1 MPRINVYLNDNTGAE
16 YTGNEQV
23 IFVPGPIKIRTGQAD
38 DNECVYISASDYA
51 KVTDTFLDV
60 IDVTKIASELKNL
73 DEALSKAVE
82 EDAGVIRAVEAEA
95 EAKKAWEDAEEGDK
109 ATKKNLY
116 NEAVKAAA
124 DAKKTAA
131 EKNNKDL
138 LAYVAD
144 VAVRV
149 GLDSTT
155 TEDALKAAIAVDTQG
170 KITGSAKKVVEKEIQ
185 CLAIIETYLKNDYDV
200 IYCNIN
206 LNPTTGTKPTLKFL
220 WDKDRYNI
228 KFLTAGV
235 DHTIQTTITTTP
247 KSEKTAEETAEET
260 INSNSSISFDF
271 SVLNTLMSIAQTRR
285 DCIVVASV
293 KYDTEKCVEAGITGD
308 VLADCVK
315 MAMMSTSGIVGGAGT
330 TISVSTTSNAELVTT
345 DDIGKFA
352 TLIVPNE
359 ICKLTTL
366 SKGAV
371 EFTAPASF
379 AYLVALGACMK
390 KNQYWLPVAN
400 SARGSVDFLGR
411 PDLTVTKYH
420 MDQSIILD
428 KDVIAFNGI
437 VKIRPYGNVIW
448 GDRTL
453 LKLTNSVKALGY
465 TSLMLM
471 VCDISKEAYDA
482 SVRYTYESNNEVTW
496 LSYKSRI
503 TALLDQMVTAGVLQ
517 SYDVAK
523 IPADTYNKIVCRI
536 TIYPNLPVENFDIYI
551 NLENA
556 ELQLENA

>member
-1 MPRINVYLNDNTGAE
+1 MPRINVYLNDKTGAE
-16 YTGNEQV
+16 YTGDEQV

-51 KVTDTFLDV
+51 KVTGTFLDV
-60 IDVTKIASELKNL
+60 IDVTKIASKLKEL
-73 DEALSKAVE
+73 DEALSEAVE
-82 EDAGVIRAVEAEA
+82 KDAGVIEAVEAEA
-95 EAKKAWEDAEEGDK
+95 AAKKAWEDAEEGDK
-109 ATKKNLY
+109 ATKKDIY
-116 NEAVKAAA
+116 DKAVEATEKAREAA
-124 DAKKTAA
+124 TK
-131 EKNNKDL
+131 KNNKNL

-144 VAVRV
+144 RAVRV
-149 GLDSTT
+149 GLTAAA
-155 TEDALKAAIAVDTQG
+155 TESELKTKIAVDKDG
-170 KITGSAKKVVEKEIQ
+170 NITDATLKSVVEKDLQ
-185 CLAIIETYLKNDYDV
+185 CLAIIENYLQRNYDV
-200 IYCNIN
+200 IYCNVDFTTNPN
-206 LNPTTGTKPTLKFL
+206 LSFL
-220 WDKDRYNI
+220 LDKDQYNI
-228 KFLTAGV
+228 KFLTVGA
-235 DHTIQTTITTTP
+235 DYPIQATVTP
-247 KSEKTAEETAEET
+247 KSEKATD
-260 INSNSSISFDF
+260 SKPSIAFDF
-271 SVLNTLMSIAQTRR
+271 SILNSLMRIAKTRM

-293 KYDTEKCVEAGITGD
+293 KYDTKNCVKAGITGD

-315 MAMMSTSGIVGGAGT
+315 AAMMGETSAKVGGQETEITITIANNAGLDT
-330 TISVSTTSNAELVTT
+330 A
-345 DDIGKFA
+345 DDVGKFA

-359 ICKLTTL
+359 IITLTSSMGSIT
-366 SKGAV
+366 
-371 EFTAPASF
+371 FTAPAGF
-379 AYLVALGACMK
+379 AYLMALGTCMG

-400 SARGSVDFLGR
+400 SARGSVASLGK

-420 MDQSIILD
+420 LDQNIILD
-428 KDVIAFNGI
+428 KETIAFNGI

-453 LKLTNSVKALGY
+453 LKLTNSVKASGY

-471 VCDISKEAYDA
+471 VCDISKEAYNA

-517 SYDVAK
+517 SYDVVK
-523 IPADTYNKIVCRI
+523 MPADTYNKIVCRI

>member
-1 MPRINVYLNDNTGAE
+1 MPRINVYLNDKTGAE
-16 YTGNEQV
+16 YTGDEQV

-51 KVTDTFLDV
+51 KVTGTFLDV
-60 IDVTKIASELKNL
+60 IDVTKIASKLKEL
-73 DEALSKAVE
+73 DEALSEAVE
-82 EDAGVIRAVEAEA
+82 KDVGVIEAVKAEA
-95 EAKKAWEDAEEGDK
+95 AAKKAWEDAEEGDK
-109 ATKKNLY
+109 AAKKDLY
-116 NEAVKAAA
+116 DEAKVATAE
-124 DAKKTAA
+124 AKKTAT

-144 VAVRV
+144 RAVRV
-149 GLDSTT
+149 GLKDTA
-155 TEDALKAAIAVDTQG
+155 TEEELKAAIAVDAQG
-170 KITGSAKKVVEKEIQ
+170 KITGSAKTLAERDLQ
-185 CLAIIETYLKNDYDV
+185 CLAIIENYLQRNYDV
-200 IYCNIN
+200 IYCNVDFTTKPN
-206 LNPTTGTKPTLKFL
+206 LNFL
-220 WDKDRYNI
+220 LDKDQYNI
-228 KFLTAGV
+228 KFLTVGADYPV
-235 DHTIQTTITTTP
+235 QAVVTLKSTDSKPSIT
-247 KSEKTAEETAEET
+247 
-260 INSNSSISFDF
+260 FDF
-271 SVLNTLMSIAQTRR
+271 SILNSLMRIAKARM

-293 KYDTEKCVEAGITGD
+293 KYDTESCVKAGITGD

-315 MAMMSTSGIVGGAGT
+315 AAMMGETSTKVGGKETEITIAIDANAGLDT
-330 TISVSTTSNAELVTT
+330 A
-345 DDIGKFA
+345 DDVGKFA

-359 ICKLTTL
+359 IITLTSSMGSIT
-366 SKGAV
+366 
-371 EFTAPASF
+371 FTAPAGF
-379 AYLVALGACMK
+379 AYLMALGTCMG

-400 SARGSVDFLGR
+400 SARGSVASLGK

-420 MDQSIILD
+420 LDQNIILD
-428 KDVIAFNGI
+428 KEAIAFNGI

-453 LKLTNSVKALGY
+453 LKLTNSVKASGY

-471 VCDISKEAYDA
+471 VCDISKEAYNA

-517 SYDVAK
+517 SYDVVK
-523 IPADTYNKIVCRI
+523 MPADTYNKIVCRI

>member
-1 MPRINVYLNDNTGAE
+1 MPRINVYLNDKTGAE
-16 YTGNEQV
+16 YTGDEQV

-51 KVTDTFLDV
+51 KVTGTFLDV
-60 IDVTKIASELKNL
+60 IDVTKIASKLKEL
-73 DEALSKAVE
+73 DEALSEAVE
-82 EDAGVIRAVEAEA
+82 KDVGVIEAVKAEA
-95 EAKKAWEDAEEGDK
+95 AAKKAWEDAEEGDK
-109 ATKKNLY
+109 AAKKDLY
-116 NEAVKAAA
+116 DEAKVATAE
-124 DAKKTAA
+124 AKKTAT

-144 VAVRV
+144 RAVRV
-149 GLDSTT
+149 GLKDTA
-155 TEDALKAAIAVDTQG
+155 TEEELKTKIAVDKDG
-170 KITGSAKKVVEKEIQ
+170 NITDATLKSVVEKDLQ
-185 CLAIIETYLKNDYDV
+185 CLAIIESYLQRNYDV
-200 IYCNIN
+200 IYCNVDFTTKPN
-206 LNPTTGTKPTLKFL
+206 LNFL
-220 WDKDRYNI
+220 LDKDQYNI
-228 KFLTAGV
+228 KFLTVGADYPV
-235 DHTIQTTITTTP
+235 QAVVTP
-247 KSEKTAEETAEET
+247 KSTDSKP
-260 INSNSSISFDF
+260 SITFDF
-271 SVLNTLMSIAQTRR
+271 SILNSLMRIAKARM

-293 KYDTEKCVEAGITGD
+293 KYDTESCVKAGITGD

-315 MAMMSTSGIVGGAGT
+315 AAMMGETSTKVGGKETEITIAIAANAGLDT
-330 TISVSTTSNAELVTT
+330 A
-345 DDIGKFA
+345 DDVGKFA

-359 ICKLTTL
+359 IITLTSSMGSIT
-366 SKGAV
+366 
-371 EFTAPASF
+371 FTAPAGF
-379 AYLVALGACMK
+379 AYLMALGTCMG

-400 SARGSVDFLGR
+400 SARGSVASLGK

-420 MDQSIILD
+420 LDQNIILD
-428 KDVIAFNGI
+428 KEAIAFNGI

-453 LKLTNSVKALGY
+453 LKLTNSVKASGY

-471 VCDISKEAYDA
+471 VCDISKEAYNA

-517 SYDVAK
+517 SYDVVK
-523 IPADTYNKIVCRI
+523 MPADTYNKIVCRI

>member
-1 MPRINVYLNDNTGAE
+1 MPRINVYLNDKTGAE
-16 YTGNEQV
+16 YTGDEQV

-51 KVTDTFLDV
+51 KVTSTFLDV
-60 IDVTKIASELKNL
+60 IDVTKIASKLKEL

-82 EDAGVIRAVEAEA
+82 EDAGVIEAVKAEA
-95 EAKKAWEDAEEGDK
+95 AAKKAWEDAEEGDK
-109 ATKKNLY
+109 ATKKDLY
-116 NEAVKAAA
+116 DKAVEATTA
-124 DAKKTAA
+124 AKKVAT
-131 EKNNKDL
+131 EKNNKNL
-138 LAYVAD
+138 LTYVAD
-144 VAVRV
+144 RAVRV
-149 GLDSTT
+149 GLKNTT
-155 TEDALKAAIAVDTQG
+155 TEEELKAAIAVDAQG
-170 KITGSAKKVVEKEIQ
+170 NITGSAKTLAERDLQ
-185 CLAIIETYLKNDYDV
+185 CLALIENYLQRNYDV
-200 IYCNIN
+200 IYCSADFTSTTKPN
-206 LNPTTGTKPTLKFL
+206 LNFL
-220 WDKDRYNI
+220 LDKDQYNI
-228 KFLTAGV
+228 KFLTVGA
-235 DHTIQTTITTTP
+235 DHPIQATITP
-247 KSEKTAEETAEET
+247 KSEETTDSKT
-260 INSNSSISFDF
+260 SISFDF
-271 SVLNTLMSIAQTRR
+271 SILNNLMAIAKARM

-293 KYDTEKCVEAGITGD
+293 EYNTENCVEAGITGD
-308 VLADCVK
+308 VLADCIK
-315 MAMMSTSGIVGGAGT
+315 AAMLGKTSVNIGGTETEIIVTTADNAG
-330 TISVSTTSNAELVTT
+330 LVTA

-352 TLIVPNE
+352 TLIIPNE
-359 ICKLTTL
+359 IITLTSSMGSVT
-366 SKGAV
+366 
-371 EFTAPASF
+371 FTAPAGF
-379 AYLVALGACMK
+379 AYLMALGTCMG

-400 SARGSVDFLGR
+400 SARGSVASLGK

-420 MDQSIILD
+420 LDQNIILD
-428 KDVIAFNGI
+428 KETIAFNGI

-453 LKLTNSVKALGY
+453 LNLTNSVKASGY

-471 VCDISKEAYDA
+471 VCDISKEAYNA

-523 IPADTYNKIVCRI
+523 MPADTYNKIVCRI

>member
-1 MPRINVYLNDNTGAE
+1 MPRINVYLNDKTGAE
-16 YTGNEQV
+16 YTGDEQV

-51 KVTDTFLDV
+51 KVTNTFLDV
-60 IDVTKIASELKNL
+60 IDVTKIASKLNEL

-82 EDAGVIRAVEAEA
+82 EDAGVVEAMEAEA
-95 EAKKAWEDAEEGDK
+95 AAKKAWEDAEEGDK
-109 ATKKNLY
+109 ATKKDLY
-116 NEAVKAAA
+116 DRAVEATKKAREAA
-124 DAKKTAA
+124 TK
-131 EKNNKDL
+131 KNNKDL

-144 VAVRV
+144 TAVRV
-149 GLDSTT
+149 GLISSA
-155 TEDALKAAIAVDTQG
+155 TEDALKTAIATDTKG
-170 KITGSAKKVVEKEIQ
+170 NITGSAKTVVEKEIR
-185 CLAIIETYLKNDYDV
+185 CLAMVENYLQRNYDI
-200 IYCNIN
+200 IYCNID
-206 LNPTTGTKPTLKFL
+206 LNPTEGTKPTLSFL
-220 WDKDRYNI
+220 LDKDQYNI

-235 DHTIQTTITTTP
+235 DHAIQTKITP
-247 KSEKTAEETAEET
+247 KSKDTTDST
-260 INSNSSISFDF
+260 PSISFDF
-271 SVLNTLMSIAQTRR
+271 SVLNRLMTIAKTRM

-293 KYDTEKCVEAGITGD
+293 EYNTENCAKAGITGD

-315 MAMMSTSGIVGGAGT
+315 AAIMGETSAKVGGQETEITIADNAGLDT
-330 TISVSTTSNAELVTT
+330 A
-345 DDIGKFA
+345 DDVGKFA
-352 TLIVPNE
+352 TLIIPNE
-359 ICKLTTL
+359 ISTL
-366 SKGAV
+366 ISSMGSV
-371 EFTAPASF
+371 QFTVPASF
-379 AYLVALGACMK
+379 AYLMALGTCMG

-400 SARGSVDFLGR
+400 SARGSVASLGK

-420 MDQSIILD
+420 LDQNIILD
-428 KDVIAFNGI
+428 KETVAFNGI

-453 LKLTNSVKALGY
+453 LKLTNSVKASGY

-471 VCDISKEAYDA
+471 VCDISKEAYNA
-482 SVRYTYESNNEVTW
+482 SVRYTYESNDEVTW

-517 SYDVAK
+517 SYDVVK
-523 IPADTYNKIVCRI
+523 MPADTYNKIVCRI

>member
-1 MPRINVYLNDNTGAE
+1 MPRINVYLNDKTGAE
-16 YTGNEQV
+16 YTGDEQV

-51 KVTDTFLDV
+51 KVTNTFLEMV
-60 IDVTKIASELKNL
+60 DVTKIASKLKEL

-82 EDAGVIRAVEAEA
+82 EDAGVIEAVKAEA
-95 EAKKAWEDAEEGDK
+95 AAKKAWEDAEEGDK
-109 ATKKNLY
+109 AAKKDSY
-116 NEAVKAAA
+116 DEAVENTAK
-124 DAKKTAA
+124 AKKTAT

-138 LAYVAD
+138 LAYVRD
-144 VAVRV
+144 IAVRV
-149 GLDSTT
+149 GLKASA
-155 TEDALKAAIAVDTQG
+155 TEEELKAAITVDTKG
-170 KITGSAKKVVEKEIQ
+170 DITGSAKTAVEKEIQ
-185 CLAIIETYLKNDYDV
+185 CLAIIETYLKNNYDV
-200 IYCNIN
+200 VYCDVD
-206 LNPTTGTKPTLKFL
+206 LNSTTGTRPTLSFL
-220 WDKDRYNI
+220 LDKDRYNI

-235 DHTIQTTITTTP
+235 DHAIQTTITP
-247 KSEKTAEETAEET
+247 KSKDITDSTP
-260 INSNSSISFDF
+260 SIKFDF
-271 SVLNTLMSIAQTRR
+271 SVLNNLIEIAKTRM

-293 KYDTEKCVEAGITGD
+293 KYSTKDCTEAGITGD

-315 MAMMSTSGIVGGAGT
+315 TAMMESSGTVKGVET
-330 TISVSTTSNAELVTT
+330 TISVSTTSNADFVTAE
-345 DDIGKFA
+345 DVGKFA
-352 TLIVPNE
+352 TLIIPNE
-359 ICKLTTL
+359 ICSLATL
-366 SKGAV
+366 SKGTIK
-371 EFTAPASF
+371 FTAPASF

-400 SARGSVDFLGR
+400 SARGSVESLGR

-420 MDQSIILD
+420 MDQNIILD
-428 KDVIAFNGI
+428 KDIIAFNGI

-453 LKLTNSVKALGY
+453 LKLTDSVKASGY

-471 VCDISKEAYDA
+471 VCDISKEAYNA

-517 SYDVAK
+517 SYDVVK
-523 IPADTYNKIVCRI
+523 MPADTYNKIVCRI

-551 NLENA
+551 NLDNA

>member
-1 MPRINVYLNDNTGAE
+1 MPRINVYLNDKTGAE

-51 KVTDTFLDV
+51 KVTNTFLDV
-60 IDVTKIASELKNL
+60 IDVTKIASKLKEL

-82 EDAGVIRAVEAEA
+82 KDVDVVEAVKAEA
-95 EAKKAWEDAEEGDK
+95 AAKKAWEDAEEGDR
-109 ATKKNLY
+109 ATKKDSY
-116 NEAVKAAA
+116 DKAVGDTAK
-124 DAKKTAA
+124 AKKTAT
-131 EKNNKDL
+131 EKNNTDL
-138 LAYVAD
+138 LAYVKDRA
-144 VAVRV
+144 ARV
-149 GLDSTT
+149 GLKNTA
-155 TEDALKAAIAVDTQG
+155 TEEELKAAIAVDAQG
-170 KITGSAKKVVEKEIQ
+170 KITGSAKTLAERDLQ
-185 CLAIIETYLKNDYDV
+185 CLALIENYLQRNYDV
-200 IYCNIN
+200 IYCSADFTSTTKPN
-206 LNPTTGTKPTLKFL
+206 LNFL
-220 WDKDRYNI
+220 LDKDQYNI
-228 KFLTAGV
+228 KFLTVGA
-235 DHTIQTTITTTP
+235 DYPIQTTITP
-247 KSEKTAEETAEET
+247 KSEETTGSKT
-260 INSNSSISFDF
+260 SIKFDF
-271 SVLNTLMSIAQTRR
+271 SILNSLMAIAKERM
-285 DCIVVASV
+285 DCIIVASV

-315 MAMMSTSGIVGGAGT
+315 AAMLNEDSVKVGGTETEITVTTGDNAGL
-330 TISVSTTSNAELVTT
+330 ATT
-345 DDIGKFA
+345 DDVGKFA
-352 TLIVPNE
+352 NLIIPNE
-359 ICKLTTL
+359 INTLT
-366 SKGAV
+366 SSIGSV
-371 EFTAPASF
+371 QFTVPASF
-379 AYLVALGACMK
+379 AYLMALGTCMG

-400 SARGSVDFLGR
+400 SARGSVASLGK

-420 MDQSIILD
+420 LDQNIILD
-428 KDVIAFNGI
+428 KETIAFNGI

-453 LKLTNSVKALGY
+453 LKLTNSVKASGY

-471 VCDISKEAYDA
+471 VCDISKEAYNA

-517 SYDVAK
+517 SYDVVK
-523 IPADTYNKIVCRI
+523 MPADTYNKIVCKI

>member
-1 MPRINVYLNDNTGAE
+1 MPRINVYLNDKTGAE
-16 YTGNEQV
+16 YTGDEQV

-51 KVTDTFLDV
+51 KVTSTFLDV
-60 IDVTKIASELKNL
+60 IDVTKIASKLKEL

-82 EDAGVIRAVEAEA
+82 EDAGVIEAVKAEA
-95 EAKKAWEDAEEGDK
+95 AAKKAWEDAEEGDK
-109 ATKKNLY
+109 ATKKDLY
-116 NEAVKAAA
+116 DKAVEATTA
-124 DAKKTAA
+124 AKKVAT
-131 EKNNKDL
+131 EKNNKNL
-138 LAYVAD
+138 LTYVAD
-144 VAVRV
+144 RAVRV
-149 GLDSTT
+149 GLKNTA
-155 TEDALKAAIAVDTQG
+155 TEEELKAAIAVDAQG
-170 KITGSAKKVVEKEIQ
+170 NITGSAKTLAERDLQ
-185 CLAIIETYLKNDYDV
+185 CLALIENYLQRNYDV
-200 IYCNIN
+200 IYCSADFTSTTKPN
-206 LNPTTGTKPTLKFL
+206 LNFL
-220 WDKDRYNI
+220 LDKDQYNI
-228 KFLTAGV
+228 KFLTVGA
-235 DHTIQTTITTTP
+235 DHPIQATITP
-247 KSEKTAEETAEET
+247 KSEETTDSKT
-260 INSNSSISFDF
+260 SISFDF
-271 SVLNTLMSIAQTRR
+271 SILNNLMAIAKARM

-293 KYDTEKCVEAGITGD
+293 EYNTENCVEAGITGD
-308 VLADCVK
+308 VLVDCIKAAMLGKTSVNIGGTETEVTVTTADN
-315 MAMMSTSGIVGGAGT
+315 AG
-330 TISVSTTSNAELVTT
+330 LVTA

-352 TLIVPNE
+352 TLIIPNE
-359 ICKLTTL
+359 IITLTSSMGSIT
-366 SKGAV
+366 
-371 EFTAPASF
+371 FTAPAGF
-379 AYLVALGACMK
+379 AYLMALGACMG

-400 SARGSVDFLGR
+400 SARGSVASLGK

-420 MDQSIILD
+420 LDQNIILD
-428 KDVIAFNGI
+428 KETIAFNGI

-453 LKLTNSVKALGY
+453 LNLTNSVKASGY

-471 VCDISKEAYDA
+471 VCDISKEAYNA

-523 IPADTYNKIVCRI
+523 MPADTYNKIVCRI

>member
-1 MPRINVYLNDNTGAE
+1 MPRINVYLNDKTGAE
-16 YTGNEQV
+16 YTGDEQV

-51 KVTDTFLDV
+51 KVTGTFLDV
-60 IDVTKIASELKNL
+60 IDVTKIASKLKEL
-73 DEALSKAVE
+73 DEALSEAVE
-82 EDAGVIRAVEAEA
+82 KDVDVIEAVKAEA
-95 EAKKAWEDAEEGDK
+95 AAKKAWEDAEEGDK
-109 ATKKNLY
+109 AAKKDLY
-116 NEAVKAAA
+116 DEAKVATAE
-124 DAKKTAA
+124 AKKTAT

-144 VAVRV
+144 RAVRV
-149 GLDSTT
+149 GLKDTA
-155 TEDALKAAIAVDTQG
+155 TEEELKTKIAVDKDG
-170 KITGSAKKVVEKEIQ
+170 NITDATLKSVVEKDLQ
-185 CLAIIETYLKNDYDV
+185 CLAIIESYLQRNYDV
-200 IYCNIN
+200 IYCNVDFTTKPN
-206 LNPTTGTKPTLKFL
+206 LNFL
-220 WDKDRYNI
+220 LDKDQYNI
-228 KFLTAGV
+228 KFLTVGADYPV
-235 DHTIQTTITTTP
+235 QAVVTP
-247 KSEKTAEETAEET
+247 KSTDSKP
-260 INSNSSISFDF
+260 SITFDF
-271 SVLNTLMSIAQTRR
+271 SILNSLMRIAKARM

-293 KYDTEKCVEAGITGD
+293 KYDTESCVKAGITGD

-315 MAMMSTSGIVGGAGT
+315 AAMMGETSTKVGGKETEITIAIAANAGLDT
-330 TISVSTTSNAELVTT
+330 A
-345 DDIGKFA
+345 DDVGKFA

-359 ICKLTTL
+359 IITLTSSMGSIT
-366 SKGAV
+366 
-371 EFTAPASF
+371 FTAPAGF
-379 AYLVALGACMK
+379 AYLMALGTCMG

-400 SARGSVDFLGR
+400 SARGSVASLGK

-420 MDQSIILD
+420 LDQNIILD
-428 KDVIAFNGI
+428 KEAIAFNGI

-453 LKLTNSVKALGY
+453 LKLTNSVKASGY

-471 VCDISKEAYDA
+471 VCDISKEAYNA

-517 SYDVAK
+517 SYDVVK
-523 IPADTYNKIVCRI
+523 MPADTYNKIVCRI

>member
-1 MPRINVYLNDNTGAE
+1 MPRINIELTDTTGAE

-23 IFVPGPIKIRTGQAD
+23 IFVPGPIKIKDGKAD
-38 DNECVYISASDYA
+38 DNNCVYISTSDYT
-51 KVTDTFLDV
+51 KVVDSYLDMIEV
-60 IDVTKIASELKNL
+60 EEIASKLKEL

-82 EDAGVIRAVEAEA
+82 ETTEVKKAVEAEA
-95 EAKKAWEDAEEGDK
+95 AAKKAWEDAEEGDK
-109 ATKKNLY
+109 AAKKSDYDKAVAATAAAREAATKKNS
-116 NEAVKAAA
+116 
-124 DAKKTAA
+124 
-131 EKNNKDL
+131 KNL
-138 LAYVAD
+138 LAYVAAT
-144 VAVRV
+144 AVRV
-149 GLDSTT
+149 GLTSSA
-155 TEDALKAAIAVDTQG
+155 TEDDLKAAITTDTKG
-170 KITGSAKKVVEKEIQ
+170 NITGSAKTIVEKEIQ
-185 CLAIIETYLKNDYDV
+185 CLAIIETYLKNNYDV
-200 IYCNIN
+200 VYCDVDF
-206 LNPTTGTKPTLKFL
+206 NPTAGTKPTLSFL
-220 WDKDRYNI
+220 LDKDRYNI

-235 DHTIQTTITTTP
+235 DHAIQTTITP
-247 KSEKTAEETAEET
+247 KSEDTTDSTDSKDTTDST
-260 INSNSSISFDF
+260 PSISFDF
-271 SVLNTLMSIAQTRR
+271 SVLNNLIEIAKTRM

-293 KYDTEKCVEAGITGD
+293 KYSTENCTKAGITGD

-315 MAMMSTSGIVGGAGT
+315 TAMMESSGTVEGVET
-330 TISVSTTSNAELVTT
+330 TISVSTASNADFVTAE
-345 DDIGKFA
+345 DVGKFA
-352 TLIVPNE
+352 ALIVPNE
-359 ICKLTTL
+359 ICSLTTL
-366 SKGAV
+366 SKGTIK
-371 EFTAPASF
+371 FTAPASF

-400 SARGSVDFLGR
+400 SARGSVESIGT

-420 MDQSIILD
+420 MDQEIIRD
-428 KDVIAFNGI
+428 ENVIAFNGI

-453 LKLTNSVKALGY
+453 LKLTNSVKASGY

-471 VCDISKEAYDA
+471 VCDISKEAYNA

-523 IPADTYNKIVCRI
+523 MPADTYNKIVCRI

-551 NLENA
+551 HLDNA